1 MAVLVAGKTV
11 GEMQAAVE
19 VLLVVRVT
27 RAAKAARAGTS
38 GEEAK
43 VEQGEDRA

>member
-1 MAVLVAGKTV
+1 MAVLVAGKT
-11 GEMQAAVE
+11 EMQAAVE
-19 VLLVVRVT
+19 VVLVVRVT
-27 RAAKAARAGTS
+27 RAARAARAGTL